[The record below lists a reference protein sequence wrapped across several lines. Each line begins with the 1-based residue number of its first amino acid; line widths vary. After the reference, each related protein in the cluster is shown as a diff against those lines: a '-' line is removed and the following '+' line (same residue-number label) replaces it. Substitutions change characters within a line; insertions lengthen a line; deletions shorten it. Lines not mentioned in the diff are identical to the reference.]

1 MGTLFMIFLTA
12 LFATVSASVMLV
24 RLGGWFAIMVT
35 ILLILF
41 WLFSA
46 SVMIIV
52 SVADLMKKSKKEGT
66 QK

>member
-1 MGTLFMIFLTA
+1 MGTLIMIFLTA

-35 ILLILF
+35 IILILF

-52 SVADLMKKSKKEGT
+52 SVADLMKKSK
-66 QK
+66 

>member
-1 MGTLFMIFLTA
+1 MGTLIMIFLTA

-35 ILLILF
+35 IILILF

-52 SVADLMKKSKKEGT
+52 SVADLMKKSKKEGM